1 MRNVLITGSSGYF
14 GRKLVAFLAERSE
27 IERVIGTDV
36 RPLTMKHSKV
46 TFREMDVRRPCEDLL
61 RKHDVDTVIHTA
73 WVLPPLHDKTK
84 MEDININGTKT
95 LLNSASKAGVQQILY
110 TSSTTAYGFHPDNEN
125 PLTESSPL
133 RGNDDFTY
141 SKCKRIVDPI
151 VQDFAKRHPEVIVT
165 IVRPCFVVGPG
176 FDNPMSTFLRRK
188 LVPLPFP
195 RSALQ
200 FVHEDDL
207 VDAMYQ
213 LLARRKAGI
222 YNVAGDGVMTFDDV
236 VKMLGNRPISVPFR
250 LLWIVNNLAWRLRLT
265 FLTEFP
271 SAGLN
276 MMRYFW
282 LASNEKLKKEIGF
295 TYRYDTRTAFEDFV
309 RHVRRGTS

>member
-1 MRNVLITGSSGYF
+1 MRNVLITGCSGYF
-14 GRKLVAFLAERSE
+14 GMKLVTFLVGQPE

-36 RPLTMKHSKV
+36 RPPAMNHSKLI
-46 TFREMDVRRPCEDLL
+46 FREMDVRRPCEDLL

-73 WVLPPLHDKTK
+73 WVLPPLHDKAK
-84 MEDININGTKT
+84 MEDININGTKSV
-95 LLNSASKAGVQQILY
+95 LNSAVKAGVQQILY
-110 TSSTTAYGFHPDNEN
+110 TSSTTAYGFHSDNDN

-151 VQDFAKRHPEVIVT
+151 VQDFAKLHPEVIVT

-176 FDNPMSTFLRRK
+176 FDNPMSTFLRRR

-207 VDAMYQ
+207 VEAMYQ
-213 LLARRKAGI
+213 LLARRKVGI
-222 YNVAGDGVMTFDDV
+222 YNVAGDGVMSFDDV

-250 LLWIVNNLAWRLRLT
+250 LLWIANNLAWYLRLT

-276 MMRYFW
+276 MMRYYW
-282 LASNEKLKKEIGF
+282 IASSEKLKKEIGF
-295 TYRYDTRTAFEDFV
+295 TYRYNTRTAFEDFV